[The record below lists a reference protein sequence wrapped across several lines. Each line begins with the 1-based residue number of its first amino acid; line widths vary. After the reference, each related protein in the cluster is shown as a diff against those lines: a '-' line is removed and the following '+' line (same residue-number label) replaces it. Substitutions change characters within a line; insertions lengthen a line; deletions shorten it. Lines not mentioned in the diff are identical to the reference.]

1 VVYIGVAL
9 YEKKT
14 YKCTTALNNTSAR
27 YLSISVPQCTTIIIK
42 NQLPTTT
49 KIILETNMTLKRLD
63 IKSDKK
69 GMCNETKKRC
79 LKITITTYNI

>member
-1 VVYIGVAL
+1 
-9 YEKKT
+9 
-14 YKCTTALNNTSAR
+14 
-27 YLSISVPQCTTIIIK
+27 
-42 NQLPTTT
+42 
-49 KIILETNMTLKRLD
+49 MTLKRLD